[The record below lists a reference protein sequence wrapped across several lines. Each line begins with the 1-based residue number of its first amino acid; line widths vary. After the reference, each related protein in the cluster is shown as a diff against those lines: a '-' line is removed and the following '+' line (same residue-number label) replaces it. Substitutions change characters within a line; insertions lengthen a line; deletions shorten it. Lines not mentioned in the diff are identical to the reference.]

1 MAQRWTR
8 DGRWLVCGLVVLGA
22 VLGSAHA
29 AETRTSARAAV
40 RKPSA
45 ARPIA
50 PPVPASEPA
59 QAAITTAELG
69 RRLAEAA
76 RAPGAVFVVPGTDW
90 TLRVASVAVGT
101 ANGEVVVSLVPSP
114 NVGTIQIR
122 GRPVLVGRNAWR
134 ADRLQVFVDTPLFA
148 ASLADWIRQQIRGG
162 EPRTLDTIFGPS
174 AAFTGGSE
182 RAPAPPRVLALGPGI
197 QAGRIEPQALYVD
210 AGAIRL
216 AALLVEGTAAPR

>member
-1 MAQRWTR
+1 MR
-8 DGRWLVCGLVVLGA
+8 DGKRLLCGLVLLGEL
-22 VLGSAHA
+22 LGSAHA
-29 AETRTSARAAV
+29 AETRASARAAV
-40 RKPSA
+40 RNPSA
-45 ARPIA
+45 TRPTA
-50 PPVPASEPA
+50 PPVSASEPA

-76 RAPGAVFVVPGTDW
+76 AAPGAVFVVPGTDW

-101 ANGEVVVSLVPSP
+101 AKGEVVVSLVPSP

-148 ASLADWIRQQIRGG
+148 APLADWIRQQIRGG
-162 EPRTLDTIFGPS
+162 EPRSLDAIFGPN
-174 AAFTGGSE
+174 AAFTSTGA
-182 RAPAPPRVLALGPGI
+182 RAQAPPRLLALGPGI
-197 QAGRIEPQALYVD
+197 QAGRIEPQALFVD

-216 AALLVEGTAAPR
+216 AALLVEGSAAPR